1 MQVQYLQ
8 LLHETTITQNVTQV
22 SYKGTPFMETPK
34 RDNSRINNCNK
45 NFKHGMWDKTF
56 WVKRQGTNRAKHLT
70 ITACYV
76 SIGTTKHV

>member
-34 RDNSRINNCNK
+34 RDNSRINICNK
-45 NFKHGMWDKTF
+45 TSNME
-56 WVKRQGTNRAKHLT
+56 
-70 ITACYV
+70 CE
-76 SIGTTKHV
+76 TKHFELRDKVQTGLNI